1 MVVTVR
7 KVAWI
12 KRRQNCLTVN
22 HFRGKGKFS
31 PQSLEA
37 LGQIEQRIHARWGL
51 ALGPALSRQSAGSIV
66 PSVGSGPPAPGDTLL
81 GK

>member
-7 KVAWI
+7 RVACV

-37 LGQIEQRIHARWGL
+37 LGQLEQRIQARWGL
-51 ALGPALSRQSAGSIV
+51 ALGLALSCESADSIAPSAGSD
-66 PSVGSGPPAPGDTLL
+66 PPALGDTLL